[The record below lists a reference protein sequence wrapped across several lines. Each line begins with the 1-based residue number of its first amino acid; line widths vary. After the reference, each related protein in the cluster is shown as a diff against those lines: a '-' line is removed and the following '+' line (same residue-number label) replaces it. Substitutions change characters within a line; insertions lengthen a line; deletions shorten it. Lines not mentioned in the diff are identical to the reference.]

1 MNNREEIRAEMVPID
16 RIALNPSQPRRRV
29 REEDLRRLARSIEM
43 HGMIHPLVVTP
54 VERGY
59 QLVAGE
65 RRLKAAQLA
74 GLREV
79 PAIIRPVSRGQSAVM
94 ALVENLQRQNLS
106 YWDEA
111 EGFLR
116 LCTEFHLTQAEIAEQ
131 MGMSQSAVA
140 NKLRIL
146 QLEADIRQQLEEHG
160 LSERHA
166 RVLLSLQ
173 NAEER
178 RRLVAAMIQ
187 ERLTV
192 REAEEW
198 IRRRRRDA
206 RQIKQVVKDLRIVY
220 NAFEKTF
227 QAVRDAGVAA
237 EMVHHEDEN
246 VWEIR
251 VRIAKYQE
259 G

>member
-1 MNNREEIRAEMVPID
+1 MDGREEIRVEMVPID
-16 RIALNPSQPRRRV
+16 RIRINPYQPRQRI
-29 REEDLRRLARSIEM
+29 REEELKRLARSIEI
-43 HGMIHPLVVTP
+43 HGVIQPVVVTP

-65 RRLKAAQLA
+65 RRLRAALLV
-74 GLREV
+74 GLQEI
-79 PAIIRPVSRGQSAVM
+79 PAVIRSADAKESALV

-116 LCTEFHLTQAEIAEQ
+116 LCTEFHLTQADIAEQ
-131 MGMSQSAVA
+131 MGISQSAVA

-146 QLEADIRQQLEEHG
+146 HLESDIRRQLEEHG

-166 RVLLSLQ
+166 RLLLSLDSV
-173 NAEER
+173 EER

-198 IRRRRRDA
+198 IRRQRRDA
-206 RQIKQVVKDLRIVY
+206 RQVKRVVKDFRIVY
-220 NAFEKTF
+220 NAFEKTLR
-227 QAVRDAGVAA
+227 AVREAGVAA
-237 EMVHHEDEN
+237 EMVHHEDED

-251 VRIAKYQE
+251 VRIAKYRE